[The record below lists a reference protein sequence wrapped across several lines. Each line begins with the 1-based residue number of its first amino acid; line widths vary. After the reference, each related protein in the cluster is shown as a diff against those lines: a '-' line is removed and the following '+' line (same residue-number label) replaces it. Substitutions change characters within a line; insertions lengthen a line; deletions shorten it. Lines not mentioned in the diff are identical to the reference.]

1 MNLVDSSGWL
11 EYFTDGK
18 NAKVFA
24 PIIEH
29 TDDLIVSP
37 INIFEIFK
45 KILAEKNE
53 HTAVTM
59 VAFMQ
64 QAKTI
69 EVSSS
74 IALQAAKISHEQ
86 KLPMADSLIYATARS
101 QDAIVWTQDSH
112 FMHLDGVKY
121 FPK

>member
-11 EYFTDGK
+11 EYFVDGK

-24 PIIEH
+24 PIIEK
-29 TDDLIVSP
+29 TEELIVSP

-45 KILAEKNE
+45 KIQVEKDE
-53 HTAVTM
+53 HTAVAM

-69 EVSSS
+69 EVSSL
-74 IALQAAKISHEQ
+74 IALQAAKISVEQ
-86 KLPMADSLIYATARS
+86 KLPIADSLIYATARS
-101 QDAIVWTQDSH
+101 HDAMVWTQDR
-112 FMHLDGVKY
+112 HLMKLPGVKY
-121 FPK
+121 FSK

>member
-11 EYFTDGK
+11 EYFVDGK

-29 TDDLIVSP
+29 TEDLIVSP

-45 KILAEKNE
+45 KIMAEKNE
-53 HTAVTM
+53 HTAVAM

-69 EVSSS
+69 EVSSM
-74 IALQAAKISHEQ
+74 IAVQAAKLSNEH
-86 KLPMADSLIYATARS
+86 KLPMADSLIYATART

-112 FMHLDGVKY
+112 FMNLYGVKY